1 MRVHREG
8 FAPSRAS
15 FYSRFTVMTLK
26 SLFLSLLV
34 VCGVSVA
41 KAQEYTTDTTI
52 VQSLQRS
59 VQGARVVLHQ
69 DSALDVRLSRNS
81 GTLKV
86 DKDGNIATQGY
97 RIQLFSDNKRDSREE
112 AELRSDVVAQDMPEI
127 PLYVT
132 YLSPFWRLRV
142 GDYRTYEEANVQ
154 MQKLKKKF
162 PKYSVEMRIVKDEIV
177 LPLYKE

>member
-1 MRVHREG
+1 
-8 FAPSRAS
+8 
-15 FYSRFTVMTLK
+15 MTLK

-34 VCGVSVA
+34 WCATFALQAQTYSV
-41 KAQEYTTDTTI
+41 DTTI

-59 VQGARVVLHQ
+59 SQGGRVVLHQ
-69 DSALDVRLSRNS
+69 DSVLDVRLSRNS

-97 RIQLFSDNKRDSREE
+97 RIQLFSDNKRNSREE
-112 AELRSDVVAQDMPEI
+112 AELRSDVVARDMPEI
-127 PLYVT
+127 PIYVT

-154 MQKLKKKF
+154 MQMLKKKF

>member
-1 MRVHREG
+1 MCTTPVSSLIHV
-8 FAPSRAS
+8 AA
-15 FYSRFTVMTLK
+15 MTAR
-26 SLFLSLLV
+26 SLFTLLFLAA
-34 VCGVSVA
+34 CGTFT
-41 KAQEYTTDTTI
+41 AQAQAYSIDTTI
-52 VQSLQRS
+52 VQSLGRS
-59 VQGARVVLHQ
+59 LDGARVVLHQ

-97 RIQLFSDNKRDSREE
+97 RIQLFSDNKRNSREE
-112 AELRSDVVAQDMPEI
+112 AELRSDVVAQDMPQI
-127 PLYVT
+127 PIYVT

>member
-1 MRVHREG
+1 MWTTPGSSLIHV
-8 FAPSRAS
+8 AA
-15 FYSRFTVMTLK
+15 MTAR
-26 SLFLSLLV
+26 SLFTLLFLAA
-34 VCGVSVA
+34 CGTFT
-41 KAQEYTTDTTI
+41 AQAQAYSIDTTI
-52 VQSLQRS
+52 VQSLGRS
-59 VQGARVVLHQ
+59 LDGARVVLHQ

-97 RIQLFSDNKRDSREE
+97 RIQLFSDNKRNSREE
-112 AELRSDVVAQDMPEI
+112 AELRSDVVAQDMPQI
-127 PLYVT
+127 PIYVT

-142 GDYRTYEEANVQ
+142 GDYRTFEEANAQ
-154 MQKLKKKF
+154 MQQLKKKF

>member
-1 MRVHREG
+1 MCTTPVSSLIHV
-8 FAPSRAS
+8 AA
-15 FYSRFTVMTLK
+15 MTAR
-26 SLFLSLLV
+26 SLFTLLFLTA
-34 VCGVSVA
+34 CGTFT
-41 KAQEYTTDTTI
+41 AQAQAYSIDTTI
-52 VQSLQRS
+52 VQSLGRS
-59 VQGARVVLHQ
+59 LDGARVVLHQ

-97 RIQLFSDNKRDSREE
+97 RIQLFSDNKRNSREE
-112 AELRSDVVAQDMPEI
+112 AELRSDVVAQDMPQI
-127 PLYVT
+127 PIYVT

-142 GDYRTYEEANVQ
+142 GDYRTFEEANAQ
-154 MQKLKKKF
+154 MQQLKKKF

>member
-1 MRVHREG
+1 
-8 FAPSRAS
+8 
-15 FYSRFTVMTLK
+15 MTAR
-26 SLFLSLLV
+26 SLFTFLFLAA
-34 VCGVSVA
+34 CGTFT
-41 KAQEYTTDTTI
+41 AQAQAYSIDTTI
-52 VQSLQRS
+52 VQSLGRS
-59 VQGARVVLHQ
+59 LDGARVVLHQ

-97 RIQLFSDNKRDSREE
+97 RIQLFSDNKRNSREE
-112 AELRSDVVAQDMPEI
+112 AELRSDVVAQDMPQI
-127 PLYVT
+127 PIYVT

-142 GDYRTYEEANVQ
+142 GDYRTFEEANAQ
-154 MQKLKKKF
+154 MQQLKKKF

>member
-1 MRVHREG
+1 MCTTPVSSLIHV
-8 FAPSRAS
+8 AA
-15 FYSRFTVMTLK
+15 MTAR
-26 SLFLSLLV
+26 SLFTLLFLAA
-34 VCGVSVA
+34 CGTFT
-41 KAQEYTTDTTI
+41 AQAQAYSIDTTI
-52 VQSLQRS
+52 VQSLGRS
-59 VQGARVVLHQ
+59 LDGARVVLHQ

-97 RIQLFSDNKRDSREE
+97 RIQLFSDNKRNSREE
-112 AELRSDVVAQDMPEI
+112 AELRSDVVAQDMPQI
-127 PLYVT
+127 PIYVT

-142 GDYRTYEEANVQ
+142 GDYRTFEEANAQ
-154 MQKLKKKF
+154 MQQLKKKF

>member
-1 MRVHREG
+1 
-8 FAPSRAS
+8 
-15 FYSRFTVMTLK
+15 MTAR
-26 SLFLSLLV
+26 SLFTLLFLAA
-34 VCGVSVA
+34 CGTFT
-41 KAQEYTTDTTI
+41 AQAQAYSIDTTI
-52 VQSLQRS
+52 VQSLGRS
-59 VQGARVVLHQ
+59 LDGARVVLHQ

-97 RIQLFSDNKRDSREE
+97 RIQLFSDNRRNSREE
-112 AELRSDVVAQDMPEI
+112 AELRSDVVAQDMPQI
-127 PLYVT
+127 PIYVT

-142 GDYRTYEEANVQ
+142 GDYRTFEEANAQ
-154 MQKLKKKF
+154 MQQLKKKF

>member
-1 MRVHREG
+1 M
-8 FAPSRAS
+8 
-15 FYSRFTVMTLK
+15 
-26 SLFLSLLV
+26 
-34 VCGVSVA
+34 
-41 KAQEYTTDTTI
+41 
-52 VQSLQRS
+52 
-59 VQGARVVLHQ
+59 LHQ

-97 RIQLFSDNKRDSREE
+97 RIQLFSDNKRNSREE
-112 AELRSDVVAQDMPEI
+112 AELRSDVVAQDMPQI
-127 PLYVT
+127 PIYVT

-142 GDYRTYEEANVQ
+142 GDYRTFEEANAQ
-154 MQKLKKKF
+154 MQQLKKKF

>member
-34 VCGVSVA
+34 VCGASVA

-59 VQGARVVLHQ
+59 VQGTRVVLHQ

-127 PLYVT
+127 PIYVT

-177 LPLYKE
+177 LSLYKE

>member
-1 MRVHREG
+1 MCSTPVSSLIHV
-8 FAPSRAS
+8 AA
-15 FYSRFTVMTLK
+15 MTAR
-26 SLFLSLLV
+26 SLFTLLFLAA
-34 VCGVSVA
+34 CGTFT
-41 KAQEYTTDTTI
+41 AQAQAYSIDTTI
-52 VQSLQRS
+52 VQSLGRS
-59 VQGARVVLHQ
+59 LDGARVVLHQ

-97 RIQLFSDNKRDSREE
+97 RIQLFSDNKRNSREE
-112 AELRSDVVAQDMPEI
+112 AELRSDVVAQDMPQI
-127 PLYVT
+127 PIYVT

-142 GDYRTYEEANVQ
+142 GDYRTFEEANAQ
-154 MQKLKKKF
+154 MQQLKKKF

>member
-1 MRVHREG
+1 
-8 FAPSRAS
+8 
-15 FYSRFTVMTLK
+15 MTAR
-26 SLFLSLLV
+26 SLFTLLFLAA
-34 VCGVSVA
+34 CGTFT
-41 KAQEYTTDTTI
+41 AQAQAYSIDTTI
-52 VQSLQRS
+52 VQSLGRS
-59 VQGARVVLHQ
+59 LDGARVVLHQ

-97 RIQLFSDNKRDSREE
+97 RIQLFSDNKRNSREE
-112 AELRSDVVAQDMPEI
+112 AELRSDVVAQDMPQI
-127 PLYVT
+127 PIYVT

-142 GDYRTYEEANVQ
+142 GDYRTFEEANAQ
-154 MQKLKKKF
+154 MQQLKKKF

>member
-1 MRVHREG
+1 
-8 FAPSRAS
+8 
-15 FYSRFTVMTLK
+15 MTAR
-26 SLFLSLLV
+26 SLFTLLFLAA
-34 VCGVSVA
+34 CRTFT
-41 KAQEYTTDTTI
+41 AQAQAYSIDTTI
-52 VQSLQRS
+52 VQSLGRS
-59 VQGARVVLHQ
+59 LDGARVVLHQ

-97 RIQLFSDNKRDSREE
+97 RIQLFSDNKRNSREE
-112 AELRSDVVAQDMPEI
+112 AELRSDVVAQDMPQI
-127 PLYVT
+127 PIYVT

-142 GDYRTYEEANVQ
+142 GDYRTFEEANAQ
-154 MQKLKKKF
+154 MQQLKKKF

>member
-1 MRVHREG
+1 MCSTPVFSLIHV
-8 FAPSRAS
+8 AA
-15 FYSRFTVMTLK
+15 MTAR
-26 SLFLSLLV
+26 SLFTLLFLAA
-34 VCGVSVA
+34 CGTFT
-41 KAQEYTTDTTI
+41 AQAQAYSIDTTI
-52 VQSLQRS
+52 VQSLGRS
-59 VQGARVVLHQ
+59 LDGARVVLHQ

-97 RIQLFSDNKRDSREE
+97 RIQLFSDNKRNSREE
-112 AELRSDVVAQDMPEI
+112 AELRSDVVAQDMPQI
-127 PLYVT
+127 PIYVT

-142 GDYRTYEEANVQ
+142 GDYRTFEEANAQ
-154 MQKLKKKF
+154 MQQLKKKF

>member
-1 MRVHREG
+1 MCTTPVSSLIHV
-8 FAPSRAS
+8 AA
-15 FYSRFTVMTLK
+15 MTAR
-26 SLFLSLLV
+26 SLFTLLFLAA
-34 VCGVSVA
+34 CGTFT
-41 KAQEYTTDTTI
+41 AQAQAYSIDTTI
-52 VQSLQRS
+52 VQSLGRS
-59 VQGARVVLHQ
+59 LDGARVVLHQ

-97 RIQLFSDNKRDSREE
+97 RIQLFSDNKRNSREE

-127 PLYVT
+127 PIYVT

-142 GDYRTYEEANVQ
+142 GDYRTFEEANAQ
-154 MQKLKKKF
+154 MQQLKKKF

>member
-1 MRVHREG
+1 MCTTPVSSLIHV
-8 FAPSRAS
+8 AA
-15 FYSRFTVMTLK
+15 MTAR
-26 SLFLSLLV
+26 SLFTLLFLAA
-34 VCGVSVA
+34 CGTFT
-41 KAQEYTTDTTI
+41 AQAQAYSIDTTI
-52 VQSLQRS
+52 VQSLGRS
-59 VQGARVVLHQ
+59 LDGARVVLHQ

-97 RIQLFSDNKRDSREE
+97 RIQLFSDNKRNSREE
-112 AELRSDVVAQDMPEI
+112 AELRSDVVAQDMPQI
-127 PLYVT
+127 PIYVT

-142 GDYRTYEEANVQ
+142 GDYRTFEEANVQ
-154 MQKLKKKF
+154 MQQLKKKF

>member
-1 MRVHREG
+1 
-8 FAPSRAS
+8 
-15 FYSRFTVMTLK
+15 MTLRT
-26 SLFLSLLV
+26 FLLPVLLA
-34 VCGVSVA
+34 VCGTFT
-41 KAQEYTTDTTI
+41 AQAQAYSIDSTI
-52 VQSLQRS
+52 VQSLGRS
-59 VQGARVVLHQ
+59 LNGARVVLHQ

-97 RIQLFSDNKRDSREE
+97 RIQLFSDNKRNSREE
-112 AELRSDVVAQDMPEI
+112 AELRSDVVAQDMPQI
-127 PLYVT
+127 PIYVT

-142 GDYRTYEEANVQ
+142 GDYRTYEEANTQ
-154 MQKLKKKF
+154 MQLLKKKF

>member
-1 MRVHREG
+1 
-8 FAPSRAS
+8 
-15 FYSRFTVMTLK
+15 MTAR
-26 SLFLSLLV
+26 SLFSLLFLAA
-34 VCGVSVA
+34 CGTFT
-41 KAQEYTTDTTI
+41 AQAQAYSIDTTI
-52 VQSLQRS
+52 VQSLGRS
-59 VQGARVVLHQ
+59 LDGARVVLHQ

-97 RIQLFSDNKRDSREE
+97 RIQLFSDNKRNSREE
-112 AELRSDVVAQDMPEI
+112 AELRSDVVAQDMPQI
-127 PLYVT
+127 PIYVT

-142 GDYRTYEEANVQ
+142 GDYRTFEEANAQ
-154 MQKLKKKF
+154 MQQLKKKF